1 MQRSWLSVHL
11 FYAGDLNHLLHLLVA
26 PVVAQI
32 EAPFFF
38 IRYWEGGPH
47 IRLRLYVDETAEIQ
61 VKEYLEAA
69 SDRYFLQYP
78 SQRRELA
85 YQTPL
90 LPNDS
95 LQYITYVPEISRYG
109 DERSIHLAEQQFG
122 ISAAYVLQQIKT
134 TALNPS
140 TSLIQAVKLN
150 IVMLQTLQATPFETL
165 DVCYRFVQAWLP
177 RLYDRSKDSSQEE
190 QYYKQLLQQRFDAY
204 APALT
209 NAAVSLWQ
217 EIAEG
222 RTTDVLQT
230 FADGNRIIFQ
240 QYRLLGF
247 SNRQLG
253 DITGSFIHMG
263 HNRLGVSNLDEA
275 YIMYFTG
282 KCLEHIYGITY

>member
-1 MQRSWLSVHL
+1 MQRLWLSVHL
-11 FYAGDLNHLLHLLVA
+11 FYAGDLNHLLCLLVA
-26 PVVAQI
+26 PAVAQI
-32 EAPFFF
+32 GAPFFF

-47 IRLRLYVDETAEIQ
+47 IRWRLYVDETDEKQ

-69 SDRYFLQYP
+69 AGRYFLQYP
-78 SQRRELA
+78 SQRRDEG

-95 LQYITYVPEISRYG
+95 LQYITYIPEISRYG

-122 ISAAYVLQQIKT
+122 ISAAYVLQQT
-134 TALNPS
+134 S
-140 TSLIQAVKLN
+140 TSLVQAVKLN
-150 IVMLQTLQATPFETL
+150 IATLQALQATPFETL
-165 DVCYRFVQAWLP
+165 DVCHRFVQAWLP
-177 RLYDRSKDSSQEE
+177 RLYDRNKDLSQQER
-190 QYYKQLLQQRFDAY
+190 YYKQLLQQRFDAY

-222 RTTDVLQT
+222 RTTDALQT
-230 FADGNRIIFQ
+230 FADGNRIVFQ

-282 KCLEHIYGITY
+282 KCLEHIYGITH